1 VTLFAPFRSS
11 KNGGWG
17 IGPHQAKAI
26 VEVNRGTIHVSSKEG
41 VGTTFTVRLPITTA
55 RHP

>member
-1 VTLFAPFRSS
+1 MTLFAPFRSS